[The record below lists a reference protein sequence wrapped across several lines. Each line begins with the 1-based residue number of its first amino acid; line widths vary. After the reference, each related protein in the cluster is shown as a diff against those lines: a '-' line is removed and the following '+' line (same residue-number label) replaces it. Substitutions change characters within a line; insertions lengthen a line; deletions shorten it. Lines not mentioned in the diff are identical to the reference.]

1 MKKAKLGISV
11 SILGAAVYF
20 LGLVNTVPLVILAGY
35 ILIVEED
42 SWLRKA
48 AVKAVAI
55 VLTAVIVVS
64 LLGLLS
70 YVFDFLN
77 VIIGWV
83 HLPVKLGY
91 PLNLDDLIK
100 TAVYFIR
107 DALLIG
113 CGISALS
120 GGSVKTG
127 RIDSFVDKNM

>member
-1 MKKAKLGISV
+1 
-11 SILGAAVYF
+11 
-20 LGLVNTVPLVILAGY
+20 
-35 ILIVEED
+35 
-42 SWLRKA
+42 
-48 AVKAVAI
+48 
-55 VLTAVIVVS
+55 
-64 LLGLLS
+64 
-70 YVFDFLN
+70 